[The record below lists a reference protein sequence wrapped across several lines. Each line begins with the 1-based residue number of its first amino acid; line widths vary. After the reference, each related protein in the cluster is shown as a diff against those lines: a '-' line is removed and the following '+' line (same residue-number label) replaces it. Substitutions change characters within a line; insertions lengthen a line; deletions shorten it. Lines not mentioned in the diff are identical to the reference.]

1 MSGVEIAKLVKIAYN
16 STPSKNTPC
25 TALQATSRT
34 SSSLQSE
41 IDLSLSSFTF
51 LFSD

>member
-16 STPSKNTPC
+16 STPSENTPC
-25 TALQATSRT
+25 TLSRT
-34 SSSLQSE
+34 SSLQSE

>member
-1 MSGVEIAKLVKIAYN
+1 MSGVEIVKLVKIAYN

-25 TALQATSRT
+25 TLSRT
-34 SSSLQSE
+34 SSSPQSE

-51 LFSD
+51 LFSG